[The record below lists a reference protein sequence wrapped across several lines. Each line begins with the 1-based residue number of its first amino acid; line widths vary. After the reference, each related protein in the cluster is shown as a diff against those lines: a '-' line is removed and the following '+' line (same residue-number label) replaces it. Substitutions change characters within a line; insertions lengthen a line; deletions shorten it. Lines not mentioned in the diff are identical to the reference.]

1 VNFTVILDFFT
12 RLLEIILN
20 QDPHIS
26 SSVIFGRGHFQ
37 AGVIVDPKPA
47 FKFDPSDLANL
58 AEFRNRIWC
67 VLLLSLLKKALNF
80 IF

>member
-20 QDPHIS
+20 QDPHVL

-47 FKFDPSDLANL
+47 FKFDPSDLAKL
-58 AEFRNRIWC
+58 AEFRNKIWC
-67 VLLLSLLKKALNF
+67 VLLLSL
-80 IF
+80 